1 MDNKWD
7 FKLSTQVNVPSN
19 HSALNATTRSVL
31 PFSTNTFLEYLVH
44 FIVADDQVCLVI
56 LDFFMLSHIFQS
68 IRVVE
73 CPKFRQLCMVL
84 RESLE
89 DTDIPHCDKMR
100 EAIVRQWQESFEVLK
115 RDLSVS
121 LNLSSHYIN

>member
-19 HSALNATTRSVL
+19 HSALNATTRSVP
-31 PFSTNTFLEYLVH
+31 PFSTNTFLEYLVR

-56 LDFFMLSHIFQS
+56 LDFFTLSHIFQS

-73 CPKFRQLCMVL
+73 CPEFRQLCMVL

-89 DTDIPHCDKMR
+89 DTDIPHRDKMR
-100 EAIVRQWQESFEVLK
+100 EAIVRQWRESFEVLK